1 VQTAGEKPAE
11 PTRIDRS
18 VVGRRIG
25 TSEVRITAE
34 ATRTYALATNDK
46 NPAYLDAGDV
56 IAPPM
61 YQVVLAFAAMPDE
74 TMAAYGLDVLG
85 TRIGLH
91 AEQDMRFLTPIRP
104 EETIVTEVDVEA
116 IEDHRLGEIARF
128 AVTSR
133 TINGEERCRATWSNL
148 YVDDSSRLNVPRKP
162 AATDHREPPLAIA
175 RMPVSRDQSLRYA
188 EASGDHTR
196 THVDEEYSQSWGY
209 PTYLLQGLCT
219 MAFAGKAVI
228 DELAAGDPSR
238 LRRLRVR
245 FAGPVFPGNT
255 LSTAMWEGEGSE
267 EFNFETTNEHGAPV
281 IAGGIAEL

>member
-1 VQTAGEKPAE
+1 MQTARDKPAG

-18 VVGRRIG
+18 IVGRRIG
-25 TSEVRITAE
+25 TSEVRITAD
-34 ATRTYALATNDK
+34 ATRAYALATNDR
-46 NPAYLDAGDV
+46 NPAYLDDDDV

-91 AEQDMRFLTPIRP
+91 AEQDMRFLAPIRP

-128 AVTSR
+128 AITSR
-133 TINGEERCRATWSNL
+133 TIDGEERCRATWSNL
-148 YVDDSSRLNVPRKP
+148 YVDDSSRLNAPRKP
-162 AATDHREPPLAIA
+162 ATTRHREPPLAIA
-175 RMPVSRDQSLRYA
+175 GMPVSGDQSLRYA

-196 THVDEEYSQSWGY
+196 THVDEEYSRSWGY

-219 MAFAGKAVI
+219 MAFAGKAIV
-228 DELAAGDPSR
+228 DELAAGDPLR

-245 FAGPVFPGNT
+245 FSGPVFPGNV
-255 LSTAMWEGEGSE
+255 LSTAMWNREGPE
-267 EFNFETTNEHGAPV
+267 EFNFETTNQERVPV
-281 IAGGIAEL
+281 ITGGIAEL